1 MALAVEM
8 KCITKHFPGV
18 KALSNI
24 DLEIEEG
31 EIHAL
36 VGENGAGKS
45 TLIKILSGAYAA
57 DSGEI
62 VIFGKPMNNASPSR
76 MIKEGVSVIY
86 QELMLAENM
95 SVAENVFLGKYP
107 KTHVGSISKT
117 RMIQE
122 TREICS
128 RLNLNLNPQAV
139 VGKMSVA
146 GKQMVEITKAVSR
159 NARVLVLDEPTAVLG
174 ENDLEGLFTLIR
186 HLRKQGVAIIYIS
199 HRLKE
204 IFSIADRVTILKDG
218 EKVCTEFVR
227 DIDED
232 RMVRCMVGRKVTD
245 IYPKEARTPGEV
257 VLEVDD
263 LSVGFVQGV
272 SFHVRKGEIFS
283 LSGLAG
289 SGRTEIIRAIAG
301 ADPREQG
308 SIRYKGQKTDFRSPK
323 SSLRRGIGLLPE
335 ERKTQGLFI
344 QQNIRYNFSISKY
357 SNYIQ
362 RLLISLKRERT
373 GCRQYIKNLNIKPE
387 NMDFILKNMSGGNQ
401 QKVVLSKLLNAD
413 CQVLL
418 IDEPTRGVDVGAKQ
432 EIYRLLNTL
441 AREGVAIVMVSSE
454 LPEVLGMSD
463 RIGVMNEGKMVII
476 LDRKDAGEETIM
488 KYATTC

>member
-1 MALAVEM
+1 
-8 KCITKHFPGV
+8 
-18 KALSNI
+18 
-24 DLEIEEG
+24 
-31 EIHAL
+31 
-36 VGENGAGKS
+36 
-45 TLIKILSGAYAA
+45 
-57 DSGEI
+57 
-62 VIFGKPMNNASPSR
+62 
-76 MIKEGVSVIY
+76 
-86 QELMLAENM
+86 
-95 SVAENVFLGKYP
+95 
-107 KTHVGSISKT
+107 
-117 RMIQE
+117 
-122 TREICS
+122 
-128 RLNLNLNPQAV
+128 
-139 VGKMSVA
+139 
-146 GKQMVEITKAVSR
+146 
-159 NARVLVLDEPTAVLG
+159 VLDEPTAVLG

-301 ADPREQG
+301 ADPREEG

>member
-128 RLNLNLNPQAV
+128 RLNLNLESRWWRSQKLYPETPGCLCWMNQQLFS
-139 VGKMSVA
+139 GKM
-146 GKQMVEITKAVSR
+146 IW
-159 NARVLVLDEPTAVLG
+159 
-174 ENDLEGLFTLIR
+174 
-186 HLRKQGVAIIYIS
+186 
-199 HRLKE
+199 
-204 IFSIADRVTILKDG
+204 
-218 EKVCTEFVR
+218 R
-227 DIDED
+227 D
-232 RMVRCMVGRKVTD
+232 C
-245 IYPKEARTPGEV
+245 
-257 VLEVDD
+257 L
-263 LSVGFVQGV
+263 
-272 SFHVRKGEIFS
+272 H
-283 LSGLAG
+283 
-289 SGRTEIIRAIAG
+289 
-301 ADPREQG
+301 
-308 SIRYKGQKTDFRSPK
+308 
-323 SSLRRGIGLLPE
+323 
-335 ERKTQGLFI
+335 
-344 QQNIRYNFSISKY
+344 
-357 SNYIQ
+357 
-362 RLLISLKRERT
+362 
-373 GCRQYIKNLNIKPE
+373 
-387 NMDFILKNMSGGNQ
+387 
-401 QKVVLSKLLNAD
+401 
-413 CQVLL
+413 
-418 IDEPTRGVDVGAKQ
+418 
-432 EIYRLLNTL
+432 
-441 AREGVAIVMVSSE
+441 
-454 LPEVLGMSD
+454 
-463 RIGVMNEGKMVII
+463 
-476 LDRKDAGEETIM
+476 
-488 KYATTC
+488 